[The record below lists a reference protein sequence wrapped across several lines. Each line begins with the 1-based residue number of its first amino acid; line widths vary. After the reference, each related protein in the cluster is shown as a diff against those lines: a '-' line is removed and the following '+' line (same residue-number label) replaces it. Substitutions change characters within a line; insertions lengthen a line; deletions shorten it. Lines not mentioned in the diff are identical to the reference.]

1 MSHSEGEFSMAISTA
16 LCKRTQDC
24 WPTTP
29 NIVGCD
35 LLHPFAHLLHVVV
48 CFWELLR
55 KSLKQ
60 LPTFLLFHDCQ
71 SVAQHFWICL
81 PTPFNIVGARHPRY
95 SWFCGLYPSH
105 DALQVTTLWGV
116 VTSICTPLPTHTQQL
131 PIMLGVVTSF
141 RTYLKKT
148 PVLSTTLSGLI
159 LFLSENLSR
168 SSGSL
173 FWTAAGNP
181 ASCADVFTFSQ
192 KALTEC
198 VTFYSIEYFHQSVWE
213 C

>member
-1 MSHSEGEFSMAISTA
+1 MQTDARYVGQQLPTLLDVTCCTYLHTCCML
-16 LCKRTQDC
+16 LCVFGSCCAKFE
-24 WPTTP
+24 TTP
-29 NIVGCD
+29 NI
-35 LLHPFAHLLHVVV
+35 P
-48 CFWELLR
+48 
-55 KSLKQ
+55 
-60 LPTFLLFHDCQ
+60 LFHDCQ

-159 LFLSENLSR
+159 LFLSENLSW